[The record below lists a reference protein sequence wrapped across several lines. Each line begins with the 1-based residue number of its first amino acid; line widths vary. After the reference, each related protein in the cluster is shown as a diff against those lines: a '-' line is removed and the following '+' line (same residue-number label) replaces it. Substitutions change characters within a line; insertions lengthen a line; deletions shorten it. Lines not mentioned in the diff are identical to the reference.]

1 MSKYKSLISIIIP
14 VFNME
19 DKLNKCIQSVINQT
33 YDNLEIIL
41 VNDGSKDNS
50 LKICENYKNIDNRIK
65 LISINNNG
73 VSNARNIGIKNATG
87 KYIGFVDSDDYI
99 DNDMFETLY
108 NNIKDNNAD
117 LSIIGYQI
125 ETIDNKVIKNTNLDK
140 YENIEIMTQSQVYE
154 KILDKNYFQGY
165 CWNKLFKSDLLKDIF
180 FDANIYICEDLLF
193 VCEYLKKCK
202 TIVYNRKNSYH
213 YVYYQNSSWNMSYLP
228 KWATIIDSYERIIN
242 IYKNL
247 DKKLETL
254 ILYTYFK
261 VNCSLKYRIK
271 KSKDKD
277 YDLLNKVENN
287 IKENYKFIMKSNLQ
301 FKKKIEII
309 LFYFFTPFIEFYKA
323 SK

>member
-140 YENIEIMTQSQVYE
+140 YENIEIMTQSQVYFLMLTYIFV
-154 KILDKNYFQGY
+154 KIY
-165 CWNKLFKSDLLKDIF
+165 
-180 FDANIYICEDLLF
+180 
-193 VCEYLKKCK
+193 YL
-202 TIVYNRKNSYH
+202 
-213 YVYYQNSSWNMSYLP
+213 YVS
-228 KWATIIDSYERIIN
+228 I
-242 IYKNL
+242 
-247 DKKLETL
+247 
-254 ILYTYFK
+254 
-261 VNCSLKYRIK
+261 
-271 KSKDKD
+271 
-277 YDLLNKVENN
+277 
-287 IKENYKFIMKSNLQ
+287 
-301 FKKKIEII
+301 
-309 LFYFFTPFIEFYKA
+309 
-323 SK
+323 

>member
-125 ETIDNKVIKNTNLDK
+125 ETIDNKVIKNTNLDH
-140 YENIEIMTQSQVYE
+140 S
-154 KILDKNYFQGY
+154 
-165 CWNKLFKSDLLKDIF
+165 
-180 FDANIYICEDLLF
+180 
-193 VCEYLKKCK
+193 
-202 TIVYNRKNSYH
+202 TIVGWSFKYKIQNTNKNIH
-213 YVYYQNSSWNMSYLP
+213 KNKFTV
-228 KWATIIDSYERIIN
+228 IN
-242 IYKNL
+242 
-247 DKKLETL
+247 
-254 ILYTYFK
+254 
-261 VNCSLKYRIK
+261 
-271 KSKDKD
+271 
-277 YDLLNKVENN
+277 
-287 IKENYKFIMKSNLQ
+287 KE
-301 FKKKIEII
+301 
-309 LFYFFTPFIEFYKA
+309 
-323 SK
+323 